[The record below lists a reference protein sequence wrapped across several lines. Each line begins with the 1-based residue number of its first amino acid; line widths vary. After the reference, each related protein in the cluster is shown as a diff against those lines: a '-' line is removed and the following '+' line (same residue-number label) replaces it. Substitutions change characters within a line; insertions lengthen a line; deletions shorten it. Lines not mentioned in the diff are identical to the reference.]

1 MGKIALALMY
11 SGIVFAAF
19 CLGIIVG
26 AGATYDAQHEQDY
39 TITIEKKNPTRRFE
53 FSQLRCREVN

>member
-1 MGKIALALMY
+1 MNNLVLALLY

-19 CLGIIVG
+19 CFGIIVG
-26 AGATYDAQHEQDY
+26 VGATYDSQHEQDY
-39 TITIEKKNPTRRFE
+39 TITIEKKNPTRKFE